1 MPEIVT
7 ITGLDM
13 LKRDKRIRLTT
24 AIIAVGRSVMA
35 PTPRTITEPVIAP
48 VAAAV
53 APLTK
58 ALSWGLSRCRL
69 NQGAGIIVKMYTGRK
84 IPMDSYRDRVEEL
97 MLGKP
102 AELLNHT
109 LL

>member
-1 MPEIVT
+1 
-7 ITGLDM
+7 
-13 LKRDKRIRLTT
+13 
-24 AIIAVGRSVMA
+24 
-35 PTPRTITEPVIAP
+35 
-48 VAAAV
+48 
-53 APLTK
+53 
-58 ALSWGLSRCRL
+58 
-69 NQGAGIIVKMYTGRK
+69 MYTGRK